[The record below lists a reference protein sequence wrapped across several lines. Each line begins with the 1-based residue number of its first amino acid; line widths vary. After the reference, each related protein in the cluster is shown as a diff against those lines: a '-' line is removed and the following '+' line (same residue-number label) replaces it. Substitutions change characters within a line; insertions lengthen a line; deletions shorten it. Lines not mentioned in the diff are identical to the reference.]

1 VRIRGIVLIGSGGY
15 HTLKFGRAELL
26 GSEPANAN
34 LVSTKVINTEARNP
48 ESVGSWKEPLLAG
61 LLLSGLVVALYGP
74 VLKLLVLDWWQ
85 DPNYGHGF
93 FVPLFVGYIL
103 WQERSR
109 WRAVSRQTSNWGLLA
124 MLGAIGLLMVGSLG
138 AELFTSRLSLLVLLG
153 GMVLFLAGW
162 KTLRVV
168 SFPLGFL
175 FFMIPLPA
183 IIYNEVTLPMQLLAS
198 RFAVHSLQILQ
209 VPALREGNL
218 IFLPNYTLEV
228 VEACSGIRSLMSLLA
243 LAVAYGYWIQ
253 ERSWMR
259 ITLVIM
265 MAPIAIISNG
275 LRIVGTGVMAY
286 RVTPKAAEGFFHL
299 FSGWLVFLCALLFML
314 LAHWLLR
321 RLAHIGKGW
330 RDA

>member
-1 VRIRGIVLIGSGGY
+1 M
-15 HTLKFGRAELL
+15 FM
-26 GSEPANAN
+26 
-34 LVSTKVINTEARNP
+34 NTEARNP
-48 ESVGSWKEPLLAG
+48 ESVSSWRQPLLVGLLLAG
-61 LLLSGLVVALYGP
+61 LVLGLYAP

-93 FVPLFVGYIL
+93 FVPLFVAYIL

-109 WRAVSRQTSNWGLLA
+109 WRGVTRQPSNWGLLA
-124 MLGAIGLLMVGSLG
+124 MLGALGILMVGSLG
-138 AELFTSRLSLLVLLG
+138 ADLFTSRFSLLVLLG

-162 KTLRVV
+162 ETLRAV

-175 FFMIPLPA
+175 FFMIPLPT
-183 IIYNEVTLPMQLLAS
+183 IIYNEATLPLQLLAS
-198 RFAVHSLQILQ
+198 RFAVQFLQILQ

-228 VEACSGIRSLMSLLA
+228 VEACSGIRSLMALLA
-243 LAVAYGYWIQ
+243 LAVAYGYWMQ

-275 LRIVGTGVMAY
+275 LRITATGVLAY
-286 RVTPKAAEGFFHL
+286 RITPQAAEGFFHL
-299 FSGWLVFLCALLFML
+299 FSGWLIFLCALLFLL
-314 LAHWLLR
+314 LAHRLLR
-321 RLAHIGKGW
+321 GLARLGRGW

>member
-1 VRIRGIVLIGSGGY
+1 M
-15 HTLKFGRAELL
+15 
-26 GSEPANAN
+26 
-34 LVSTKVINTEARNP
+34 
-48 ESVGSWKEPLLAG
+48 G
-61 LLLSGLVVALYGP
+61 LLLAGLVVALYAP

-109 WRAVSRQTSNWGLLA
+109 WRGVSHQPSNWGLLA
-124 MLGAIGLLMVGSLG
+124 MLGAIALLMVGSLG
-138 AELFTSRLSLLVLLG
+138 ADLFTSRFSLLVLLG

-162 KTLRVV
+162 ETLRAV

-175 FFMIPLPA
+175 FFMIPLPT
-183 IIYNEVTLPMQLLAS
+183 IIYNELTLPLQLLAS
-198 RFAVHSLQILQ
+198 RLAVHFLQIVQ

-218 IFLPNYTLEV
+218 IFLPNYTMEV

-243 LAVAYGYWIQ
+243 LAVAYGYWTQ

-275 LRIVGTGVMAY
+275 LRILGAGVLAY
-286 RVTPKAAEGFFHL
+286 RVAPQAAEGFFHL

-314 LAHWLLR
+314 LAHRLLR
-321 RLAHIGKGW
+321 GLVRVGKGW

>member
-1 VRIRGIVLIGSGGY
+1 M
-15 HTLKFGRAELL
+15 
-26 GSEPANAN
+26 
-34 LVSTKVINTEARNP
+34 
-48 ESVGSWKEPLLAG
+48 G
-61 LLLSGLVVALYGP
+61 LLLAGLVVALYGP

-109 WRAVSRQTSNWGLLA
+109 WRAVSRQPSNWGLLA

-138 AELFTSRLSLLVLLG
+138 AELFTSRFSLLVLLG

-162 KTLRVV
+162 EMLRAV

-175 FFMIPLPA
+175 FFMIPLPT
-183 IIYNEVTLPMQLLAS
+183 IIYNEATLPLQLLAS
-198 RFAVHSLQILQ
+198 RLAVHFLQIFQ

-228 VEACSGIRSLMSLLA
+228 VEACSGIRSLMSLLT

-275 LRIVGTGVMAY
+275 LRIFGAGVLAY
-286 RVTPKAAEGFFHL
+286 RVAPQTAEGFFHL

-314 LAHWLLR
+314 LAHRLLR
-321 RLAHIGKGW
+321 HLARLGRGW

>member
-1 VRIRGIVLIGSGGY
+1 
-15 HTLKFGRAELL
+15 
-26 GSEPANAN
+26 
-34 LVSTKVINTEARNP
+34 
-48 ESVGSWKEPLLAG
+48 VGLLLAG
-61 LLLSGLVVALYGP
+61 LVLALYEP

-109 WRAVSRQTSNWGLLA
+109 WRDVTRQPSNWGLLA
-124 MLGAIGLLMVGSLG
+124 MLGAVGLLMVGSLG
-138 AELFTSRLSLLVLLG
+138 AELFTSRFSLLLLFG

-162 KTLRVV
+162 KTLRAVC
-168 SFPLGFL
+168 FPLGFL

-183 IIYNEVTLPMQLLAS
+183 IIYNEVTLPLQLLAS
-198 RFAVHSLQILQ
+198 RFAVHSLQILR

-228 VEACSGIRSLMSLLA
+228 VEACSGIRSLMALLA
-243 LAVAYGYWIQ
+243 LAVAYGYWLQ

-259 ITLVIM
+259 IALVIM

-275 LRIVGTGVMAY
+275 LRIVGSGMLAY
-286 RVTPKAAEGFFHL
+286 RVTPQAAEGFFHM
-299 FSGWLVFLCALLFML
+299 FSGWLIFLCALLFTL
-314 LAHWLLR
+314 LAHRLLR
-321 RLAHIGKGW
+321 GLAHAGRRW
-330 RDA
+330 WSA

>member
-1 VRIRGIVLIGSGGY
+1 M
-15 HTLKFGRAELL
+15 
-26 GSEPANAN
+26 
-34 LVSTKVINTEARNP
+34 STKVINTEARNP
-48 ESVGSWKEPLLAG
+48 ESVANWRQPFLVG
-61 LLLSGLVVALYGP
+61 LLLAGLVVALYGP

-109 WRAVSRQTSNWGLLA
+109 WRAVSRQPSNWGLLA
-124 MLGAIGLLMVGSLG
+124 ILGAIGLLMVGSLG
-138 AELFTSRLSLLVLLG
+138 ADLFTSRFSLLVLLG
-153 GMVLFLAGW
+153 GIVLFLAGW
-162 KTLRVV
+162 ETLRAV

-175 FFMIPLPA
+175 FFMIPLPT
-183 IIYNEVTLPMQLLAS
+183 IIYNEATLPLQLLAS
-198 RFAVHSLQILQ
+198 RLAVHFLQIFQ

-228 VEACSGIRSLMSLLA
+228 VEACSGIRSLMSLLT

-275 LRIVGTGVMAY
+275 LRIFGAGVLAY
-286 RVTPKAAEGFFHL
+286 RVAPQTAEGFFHL

-314 LAHWLLR
+314 LAHRLLR
-321 RLAHIGKGW
+321 HLARLGRGW

>member
-1 VRIRGIVLIGSGGY
+1 M
-15 HTLKFGRAELL
+15 
-26 GSEPANAN
+26 
-34 LVSTKVINTEARNP
+34 NTEPRNQEP
-48 ESVGSWKEPLLAG
+48 VWSGKRPLLVG
-61 LLLSGLVVALYGP
+61 LLLASLVVALYGP
-74 VLKLLVLDWWQ
+74 VLKLLVLNWWQ
-85 DPNYGHGF
+85 DPDYGHGF

-109 WRAVSRQTSNWGLLA
+109 WRAVSRQPSNWGLLA

-138 AELFTSRLSLLVLLG
+138 AELFTSRFSLLVLLA
-153 GMVLFLAGW
+153 GMVIFLAGW
-162 KTLRVV
+162 ETLRAV

-183 IIYNEVTLPMQLLAS
+183 LIYNEVTLPLQLLAS
-198 RFAVHSLQILQ
+198 RFAVHFLQMLQ

-243 LAVAYGYWIQ
+243 LAVAYGYWMQ

-259 ITLVIM
+259 ITLAIM

-275 LRIVGTGVMAY
+275 LRIVGSGVLAY
-286 RVTPKAAEGFFHL
+286 RVAPQAAESFFHL

-314 LAHWLLR
+314 VAHRLLR
-321 RLAHIGKGW
+321 RLTRVARRW
-330 RDA
+330 QDA

>member
-1 VRIRGIVLIGSGGY
+1 M
-15 HTLKFGRAELL
+15 
-26 GSEPANAN
+26 
-34 LVSTKVINTEARNP
+34 STKVINTEARNP
-48 ESVGSWKEPLLAG
+48 ESVANWRQPFLVG
-61 LLLSGLVVALYGP
+61 LLLAGLVVALYGP

-109 WRAVSRQTSNWGLLA
+109 WRAVSRQPSNWGLLA

-138 AELFTSRLSLLVLLG
+138 AELFTSRFSLLVLLG

-162 KTLRVV
+162 EMLRAV

-175 FFMIPLPA
+175 FFMIPLPT
-183 IIYNEVTLPMQLLAS
+183 IIYNEATLPLQLLAS
-198 RFAVHSLQILQ
+198 RFAVHFLQIFQ

-228 VEACSGIRSLMSLLA
+228 VEACSGIRSLMSLLT

-275 LRIVGTGVMAY
+275 LRIFGAGVLAY
-286 RVTPKAAEGFFHL
+286 RVAPQTAEGFFHL

-314 LAHWLLR
+314 LAHRLLR
-321 RLAHIGKGW
+321 HLARLGRGW

>member
-1 VRIRGIVLIGSGGY
+1 
-15 HTLKFGRAELL
+15 
-26 GSEPANAN
+26 
-34 LVSTKVINTEARNP
+34 VSTKVINTEARNP
-48 ESVGSWKEPLLAG
+48 ESVANWRQPFLVG
-61 LLLSGLVVALYGP
+61 LLLAGLVVALYGP

-109 WRAVSRQTSNWGLLA
+109 WRAVSRQPSNWGLLA

-138 AELFTSRLSLLVLLG
+138 AELFTSRFSLLVLLG

-162 KTLRVV
+162 EMLRAV

-175 FFMIPLPA
+175 FFMIPLPT
-183 IIYNEVTLPMQLLAS
+183 IIYNEATLPLQLLAS
-198 RFAVHSLQILQ
+198 RLAVHFLQIFQ

-228 VEACSGIRSLMSLLA
+228 VEACSGIRSLMSLLT

-275 LRIVGTGVMAY
+275 LRIFGAGVLAY
-286 RVTPKAAEGFFHL
+286 RVAPQTAEGFFHL

-314 LAHWLLR
+314 LAHRLLR
-321 RLAHIGKGW
+321 HLARLGRGW